1 MEKGNI
7 YGFLGQNGAG
17 KTTTI
22 KLLSGLST
30 PTQGQIFVDGMD
42 LSSESGK
49 IKQIL
54 GLVPQDSGFYDERTA
69 LSHMVYYG
77 RLKGLSKKREPGT
90 IQDFI
95 GQGWAWQ

>member
-1 MEKGNI
+1 M
-7 YGFLGQNGAG
+7 GQNGAG